1 MQKASASFEKATE
14 TEKEHKREVS
24 SLQKRAERDEKE
36 SAGYAQQL
44 KEAREEADKLRGELA
59 EQKRQS
65 VDAEQNLGLELIAAQ
80 SKAEAKYDWAVIEIT
95 ENYQAQMTAVKD
107 ALWEASWKR

>member
-1 MQKASASFEKATE
+1 MKKLRRLRKSTRERWALYK
-14 TEKEHKREVS
+14 KELS
-24 SLQKRAERDEKE
+24 GTEKE